1 MTQEKPD
8 QSLDEPWGHDG
19 VTHLR
24 ELGRAP
30 RAAGSAEEREAREYG
45 AAVLR
50 NLGFDVT
57 LESFSY
63 STFPGRYG
71 TPVGGA
77 IAAASVLLTFWL
89 VIIEGAVV
97 AGSIAFGAGLLLL
110 VLFVWS
116 MLGDGVLELPWS
128 RADGHNLI
136 ARRGEEFRLRAV
148 STRSGRA
155 PHRGDQPRPSRA
167 ARHAHRQGQRRRVL
181 HPPRRLQGRAGRS
194 ASAADPL
201 RITP

>member
-19 VTHLR
+19 VTHLH

-116 MLGDGVLELPWS
+116 MLGDGVLEVHRLTHQGTFDVAGQAGVPLQQQPCVSPARLPLHRS
-128 RADGHNLI
+128 AEGRYQLLSGI
-136 ARRGEEFRLRAV
+136 AQPRHRF
-148 STRSGRA
+148 RA
-155 PHRGDQPRPSRA
+155 PVDSPHRA
-167 ARHAHRQGQRRRVL
+167 
-181 HPPRRLQGRAGRS
+181 
-194 ASAADPL
+194 
-201 RITP
+201 